1 MPVTPDAAPHLR
13 AAGHDAI
20 HAVDLGLARSS
31 DNELLTVARRE
42 ERVIITADLDYPRL
56 IALEQARPSRRH
68 LVPRRCVLGPRD
80 ACAARS
86 GLGPRVHTRPRTFN
100 RCRRSQAHPSPR
112 PAYQQV
118 TGNAR
123 QRGESVVSTTRRTA
137 AASTRRRNL
146 TISAP
151 EGRSASAQFRFSSMQ
166 RIRFDNRALR
176 YSATFRAT

>member
-1 MPVTPDAAPHLR
+1 MLDRISGLPVMMRSTPSISDSLGRRTTNCSQSPGVRNESSLLPTWTIRALLRSSKPTVPASSCSAEVRTRTERCSRCSTGFGPHL
-13 AAGHDAI
+13 
-20 HAVDLGLARSS
+20 
-31 DNELLTVARRE
+31 
-42 ERVIITADLDYPRL
+42 
-56 IALEQARPSRRH
+56 
-68 LVPRRCVLGPRD
+68 
-80 ACAARS
+80 
-86 GLGPRVHTRPRTFN
+86 HTRPRTFN